1 MIESLLLTA
10 ACACTFEQQRLQT
23 NASSFFARAR
33 PMRTRIAALLSLAA
47 LAIGSVSPSLAQ
59 SLTGQRFELPRT
71 RDWAGDFSAM
81 LKRRTLRI
89 LVSYSKTLFFVDRGR
104 QMGVVAEF
112 GRALEDK
119 INARYKFKS
128 PRFHVTFLPSA
139 RDRLLQALNEG
150 KGNAVAANLTIT
162 SERLAVIDFVDPWLK
177 SVKEIVVTGPASPKL
192 GPTEDL
198 SGREIRVRR
207 SSSYASHLAR
217 LSDTFV
223 TKGLKPIAI
232 SGVKIFAECIGLGPV
247 LSIEFIF
254 TQSGAADYLLR
265 VSCAFIP
272 VREAHLT
279 VGKRPK

>member
-10 ACACTFEQQRLQT
+10 ARACTFEQQRLP
-23 NASSFFARAR
+23 SSFFARAR
-33 PMRTRIAALLSLAA
+33 PMRTRIAALLSLVA

-89 LVSYSKTLFFVDRGR
+89 LVPYSKTLFFVDRGR

-112 GRALEDK
+112 GRALEDR
-119 INARYKFKS
+119 INARYKFQT

-150 KGNAVAANLTIT
+150 KGDAVAANLTIT

-177 SVKEIVVTGPASPKL
+177 NVKEIVVTGPVSPKL
-192 GPTEDL
+192 GPIEDL
-198 SGREIRVRR
+198 SGREIRVRL
-207 SSSYASHLAR
+207 SSSYASHHFR
-217 LSDTFV
+217 GEHSRGVHLSRP
-223 TKGLKPIAI
+223 GL
-232 SGVKIFAECIGLGPV
+232 E
-247 LSIEFIF
+247 
-254 TQSGAADYLLR
+254 YR
-265 VSCAFIP
+265 VHIHA
-272 VREAHLT
+272 VR
-279 VGKRPK
+279 GG